1 MSQFFFCTKK
11 VWVQNS
17 FLPFVSTFNVVF
29 LFCRSTTFYFLN
41 SFSFSTTFC
50 CRLQF
55 VSSIISKITKASIII
70 LCLFLSNFREKN
82 ISLYVP
88 DLDIVV
94 TFFGLSGFFFKMK
107 LLYTKLL
114 FYFIIGDC
122 NPFFL
127 QTVDVMPL
135 IFFSSLPNKLL
146 D

>member
-29 LFCRSTTFYFLN
+29 FLFCRSTTFYFLN
-41 SFSFSTTFC
+41 SFSFCTTFC

-82 ISLYVP
+82 ISLNVP

-94 TFFGLSGFFFKMK
+94 TFFGLSGFFFQNEIIVYK
-107 LLYTKLL
+107 TSFL
-114 FYFIIGDC
+114 FHYWRLQSIFPPDGGC
-122 NPFFL
+122 NASDLFFK
-127 QTVDVMPL
+127 P
-135 IFFSSLPNKLL
+135 SK
-146 D
+146 

>member
-1 MSQFFFCTKK
+1 M
-11 VWVQNS
+11 QNS

-41 SFSFSTTFC
+41 SFSFCTTFC

-82 ISLYVP
+82 ISLSLSYVP

-94 TFFGLSGFFFKMK
+94 TFFGLSIFFKMK
-107 LLYTKLL
+107 LLYIKLL